1 MVSCQ
6 FALSSPLEGGTN
18 RRKGKLS
25 CLAARLSAYSQVEMQ
40 FEISRDDF
48 AQTRFVD
55 AESSPLQEGQAR
67 LRVDSFALTAN
78 NVTYA
83 VIGHLLNYWNLFRAS
98 EDGWGRVPVMGFAD
112 VVESLHPEV
121 AIGTRVFGFLPISS
135 ELVIEPGDVNP
146 HGFDDLTATRREGTM
161 PVYSHYEIVESGPSA
176 DRSREAQRSLLRGLF
191 TTAFMIDDVIADNDG
206 FGADTVVISSAS
218 SKTAIM
224 TAHRLSAREGLRV
237 VGLTGTGNI
246 EFVKSLGVYSDVLSY
261 DQAGAAPGEKAVC
274 VDIACNADALNAV
287 HTRFADNLMYSMS
300 VGISNQTEA
309 GFRAPPPP
317 QQGPQPQMFFAK
329 RTEDWGAA
337 GLTERLEASWN
348 QAVNF
353 SDSWLEIERAQGRDA
368 IEAAWNA
375 LLAGEVPANKGLILS
390 P

>member
-1 MVSCQ
+1 M
-6 FALSSPLEGGTN
+6 
-18 RRKGKLS
+18 R
-25 CLAARLSAYSQVEMQ
+25 
-40 FEISRDDF
+40 I
-48 AQTRFVD
+48 
-55 AESSPLQEGQAR
+55 
-67 LRVDSFALTAN
+67 DSFALTAN

-121 AIGTRVFGFLPISS
+121 SVGTRVFGFLPISS

-191 TTAFMIDDVIADNDG
+191 TTAFMIDDVIADNDL

-237 VGLTGTGNI
+237 IGLTSEANV
-246 EFVKSLGVYSDVLSY
+246 EFVESLGIYGDVFSY
-261 DQAGAAPGEKAVC
+261 DEAGEVPGEKAVF
-274 VDIACNADALNAV
+274 VDIASNADALNAV
-287 HTRFADNLMYSMS
+287 HERFADNLMYSMS
-300 VGISNQTEA
+300 VGISNQTES

-317 QQGPQPQMFFAK
+317 QQGPQPQMFFAPIQIAK

-337 GLTERLEASWN
+337 GLTERLEASWDE
-348 QAVNF
+348 VVEF
-353 SDSWLEIERAQGRDA
+353 SDSWLQVERAQGSDA
-368 IEAAWNA
+368 IEAAWA
-375 LLAGEVPANKGLILS
+375 SLLAGEVPASKGLILS